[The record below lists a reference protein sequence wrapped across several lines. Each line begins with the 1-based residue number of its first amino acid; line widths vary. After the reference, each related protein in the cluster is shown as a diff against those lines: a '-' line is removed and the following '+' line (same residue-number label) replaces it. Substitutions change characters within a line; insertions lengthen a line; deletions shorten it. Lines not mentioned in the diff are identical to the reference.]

1 MQLKQFITP
10 FVVTEI
16 FLSPNVCPVDVS
28 LSIDKPKSSLNE
40 TQIKSAMETIVAQNI
55 FAPNGEDLVKCV
67 EAKIVTTNTNEYD
80 LA

>member
-1 MQLKQFITP
+1 MADAVKNAKKLVMVFGTNGDK
-10 FVVTEI
+10 
-16 FLSPNVCPVDVS
+16 NVS
-28 LSIDKPKSSLNE
+28 LSIDKPKASLQE
-40 TQIKSAMETIVAQNI
+40 AQIKTAMETIVTQNI

>member
-1 MQLKQFITP
+1 MADGVKNAKKL
-10 FVVTEI
+10 VMI
-16 FLSPNVCPVDVS
+16 FATDGDKNVS
-28 LSIDKPKSSLNE
+28 LSVDKPKASLNE

>member
-1 MQLKQFITP
+1 MADGVKNAKKLVMVFATNKDK
-10 FVVTEI
+10 
-16 FLSPNVCPVDVS
+16 NVS
-28 LSIDKPKSSLNE
+28 LYVDKPKASLGE
-40 TQIKSAMETIVAQNI
+40 AQIKSAMETIVAQNI

>member
-1 MQLKQFITP
+1 MADGVKNAKKLVMVFATNGEK
-10 FVVTEI
+10 
-16 FLSPNVCPVDVS
+16 NVS
-28 LSIDKPKSSLNE
+28 LSVDNPKASLQE

-55 FAPNGEDLVKCV
+55 FAPNDEDLVRCV

>member
-1 MQLKQFITP
+1 MADGVKNAKKLVMVFATNKDK
-10 FVVTEI
+10 
-16 FLSPNVCPVDVS
+16 NVS
-28 LSIDKPKSSLNE
+28 LSVDKPKSSLNE

-55 FAPNGEDLVKCV
+55 FAPNGEDLVRCV

>member
-1 MQLKQFITP
+1 MADGVKNAKKLVMVFGTNK
-10 FVVTEI
+10 EK
-16 FLSPNVCPVDVS
+16 NVS
-28 LSIDKPKSSLNE
+28 LSIDKPKASLNE

-55 FAPNGEDLVKCV
+55 FAPNDEDLVRCV

>member
-1 MQLKQFITP
+1 MASVKVNTKKLVMVFGTDGDK
-10 FVVTEI
+10 
-16 FLSPNVCPVDVS
+16 NVS
-28 LSIDKPKSSLNE
+28 LSIDKPKASLKE
-40 TQIKSAMETIVAQNI
+40 TEIKTAMETIVAQNI

>member
-1 MQLKQFITP
+1 MADGVKNAKKLVMVFATNKDK
-10 FVVTEI
+10 
-16 FLSPNVCPVDVS
+16 NVS
-28 LSIDKPKSSLNE
+28 LSVDKPKASLRE
-40 TQIKSAMETIVAQNI
+40 AQIKSAMETIVAQNI

>member
-1 MQLKQFITP
+1 MADGVKNAKRLVMVFATNGDK
-10 FVVTEI
+10 
-16 FLSPNVCPVDVS
+16 NVS
-28 LSIDKPKSSLNE
+28 LSVDKPKTTLKE
-40 TQIKSAMETIVAQNI
+40 TEIKTAMETIITQNI

>member
-1 MQLKQFITP
+1 MASVKVNTKKLVMVFGTNGDK
-10 FVVTEI
+10 
-16 FLSPNVCPVDVS
+16 NVS
-28 LSIDKPKSSLNE
+28 LSIDKPKASLKE
-40 TQIKSAMETIVAQNI
+40 TQIKTAMETIVAQNI

>member
-1 MQLKQFITP
+1 MADGVKNAKKLVMVFATNGDK
-10 FVVTEI
+10 
-16 FLSPNVCPVDVS
+16 NVS
-28 LSIDKPKSSLNE
+28 LSVDNPKASLQE
-40 TQIKSAMETIVAQNI
+40 AQVKTAMETIITQNI

>member
-1 MQLKQFITP
+1 MADGVKNAKKLVMVFATDGDK
-10 FVVTEI
+10 
-16 FLSPNVCPVDVS
+16 NVS
-28 LSIDKPKSSLNE
+28 LSVDNPKSSLNE

-55 FAPNGEDLVKCV
+55 FAPNKEDLVRCV

>member
-1 MQLKQFITP
+1 MADGVKNAKRLVMVFATNK
-10 FVVTEI
+10 EK
-16 FLSPNVCPVDVS
+16 NVS
-28 LSIDKPKSSLNE
+28 LSVDNPKSSLNE
-40 TQIKSAMETIVAQNI
+40 TQIKTAMETIVAQNI

>member
-1 MQLKQFITP
+1 MADGVKNAKKLVMV
-10 FVVTEI
+10 FVT
-16 FLSPNVCPVDVS
+16 NKDKNVS
-28 LSIDKPKSSLNE
+28 LSVDKPKSSLNE

-55 FAPNGEDLVKCV
+55 FAPNGEDLVGCV

>member
-1 MQLKQFITP
+1 MADGVKNAKKLVMVFGTNK
-10 FVVTEI
+10 EK
-16 FLSPNVCPVDVS
+16 NVS

-55 FAPNGEDLVKCV
+55 FAPNDEELVRCV

>member
-1 MQLKQFITP
+1 MASVKVNTKKLVMVFGTDGDK
-10 FVVTEI
+10 
-16 FLSPNVCPVDVS
+16 NVS
-28 LSIDKPKSSLNE
+28 LSIDKPKAALKE
-40 TQIKSAMETIVAQNI
+40 TEIKTAMETIVAQNI

>member
-1 MQLKQFITP
+1 MADGVKNAKKLVMVFGTNK
-10 FVVTEI
+10 EK
-16 FLSPNVCPVDVS
+16 NVS

>member
-1 MQLKQFITP
+1 MADGVKNAKKLVMVFGTNK
-10 FVVTEI
+10 EK
-16 FLSPNVCPVDVS
+16 NVS
-28 LSIDKPKSSLNE
+28 LSIDKPKASLNE

-55 FAPNGEDLVKCV
+55 FAPNGEDLVKCI